1 MKNVYLYDIFGNK
14 CPNKQSETASV
25 ASEIKFKPKRTKNP
39 VKRSLYEIHPKIGKA
54 VLIAFGDYTRML
66 TCTCVSKKAND
77 TPKELEPR
85 KMAYKFKINTYEGKE
100 VHNKFF
106 WTNKNARISILK
118 VF

>member
-39 VKRSLYEIHPKIGKA
+39 VKRSLYEVRLKIEDT
-54 VLIAFGDYTRML
+54 VLVAFGDYTRMF

-77 TPKELEPR
+77 APKELESR
-85 KMAYKFKINTYEGKE
+85 KMVYKFKINTYEEKE
-100 VHNKFF
+100 VDNKFF
-106 WTNKNARISILK
+106 WANKNARISILK